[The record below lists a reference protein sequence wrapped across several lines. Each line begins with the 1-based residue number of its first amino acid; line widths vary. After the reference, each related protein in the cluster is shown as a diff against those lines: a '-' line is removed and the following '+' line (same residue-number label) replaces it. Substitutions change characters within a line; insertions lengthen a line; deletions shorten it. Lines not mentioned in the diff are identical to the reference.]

1 LTKKTG
7 KMKNK
12 INTVDTN
19 FFDKF
24 IKTIEQRGK
33 YD

>member
-1 LTKKTG
+1 
-7 KMKNK
+7 MKNK
-12 INTVDTN
+12 INIVDTN